1 MKVALDTNDQSK
13 MEEVK
18 NSAFNAVVMKIA
30 INFTLIKEV
39 IANYGFKWPSLV
51 KTILTNLLNIFPTAE
66 EGFSIDCFIVLLT
79 EDYSQVFY
87 IKLISKVLK
96 PFFLCILFLSTYFL
110 IRKCFYKN

>member
-1 MKVALDTNDQSK
+1 MKIALDTNDETK
-13 MEEVK
+13 KEDVK

-39 IANYGFKWPSLV
+39 IAFYGFKWPQFTKKILSSL
-51 KTILTNLLNIFPTAE
+51 LSMFPTAE

-110 IRKCFYKN
+110 LRYCFYRN